1 MRKHDKDDDD
11 DDASRY
17 GIGGVTT
24 NLVFI
29 ASSAISGGSGGMRK
43 ITIRDKNLDEN

>member
-11 DDASRY
+11 DDDDDDDASRC
-17 GIGGVTT
+17 GIGGATA

-29 ASSAISGGSGGMRK
+29 ASSAISGGAR
-43 ITIRDKNLDEN
+43 E